1 MSVAIQKVDG
11 VESVQVSLKE
21 GRAKVQLKPGN
32 TVRLSTLREQIEK
45 NGFTPKE
52 ASVVAEGE
60 LTTVKGRLR
69 FTVSGTAEA
78 FLADASNQRA
88 TEGTPTIVEGVV
100 AVAQKGTPERMHIS
114 KMQPVGRKTP

>member
-32 TVRLSTLREQIEK
+32 TVRLSTLRERIAK
-45 NGFTPKE
+45 NGFTSKE

-60 LTTVKGRLR
+60 LTTVKGQLT
-69 FTVSGTAEA
+69 FTVKGTAEA
-78 FLADASNQRA
+78 FVTDTSNQRA
-88 TEGTPTIVEGVV
+88 TQRTPVVVEGVV
-100 AVAQKGTPERMHIS
+100 AVPQKGTPDRMQIIR
-114 KMQPVGRKTP
+114 MQPAGRKTP